1 MKLGKVIGQV
11 IAPQK
16 TDNLNGLK
24 LVLARYL
31 DEYLIETSKTSVCVD
46 TVNANTGD
54 VVLLVSS
61 SSARKTEITQNVCT
75 DHTIVGI
82 VDIISKGRKNWYLK
96 SR

>member
-16 TDNLNGLK
+16 TENLTGLK
-24 LVLARYL
+24 LVVARYL
-31 DEYLIETSKTSVCVD
+31 DEQLIETEKTAVCVD

-61 SSARKTEITQNVCT
+61 SSARKTKATQNACT
-75 DHTIVGI
+75 DNTIVGI
-82 VDIISKGRKNWYLK
+82 VDIISKGKRNWYLK
-96 SR
+96 NK